1 MPQPA
6 QEGQMSEGMKQLQ
19 MLKAARDKAI
29 EEKNMEMIGKI
40 ETVIK
45 DMYDQLDERGREVI
59 SELFPDLDFMMDS
72 EEEAR
77 EAGMMEEE
85 GEEEEAEEYGKG
97 GYFNMSLGGTID
109 PTKLTPEQ
117 KRSALRQLNME
128 LNAAKSSRYASISD
142 QEKDIASIQARIKQ
156 LTAAAAP
163 KS

>member
-97 GYFNMSLGGTID
+97 GYVKMYGGGGYMKEGDKKASYD
-109 PTKLTPEQ
+109 PKKAAMMRGLERQIAEAKGTPAVKPLIE
-117 KRSALRQLNME
+117 KYRALAN
-128 LNAAKSSRYASISD
+128 
-142 QEKDIASIQARIKQ
+142 
-156 LTAAAAP
+156 T
-163 KS
+163 

>member
-1 MPQPA
+1 MPQYA
-6 QEGQMSEGMKQLQ
+6 EGGQMSEGMKQLQ

-85 GEEEEAEEYGKG
+85 EEEERPTMQRMMAGGYMKKKSYPGG
-97 GYFNMSLGGTID
+97 GYFRM
-109 PTKLTPEQ
+109 K
-117 KRSALRQLNME
+117 
-128 LNAAKSSRYASISD
+128 
-142 QEKDIASIQARIKQ
+142 
-156 LTAAAAP
+156 
-163 KS
+163 